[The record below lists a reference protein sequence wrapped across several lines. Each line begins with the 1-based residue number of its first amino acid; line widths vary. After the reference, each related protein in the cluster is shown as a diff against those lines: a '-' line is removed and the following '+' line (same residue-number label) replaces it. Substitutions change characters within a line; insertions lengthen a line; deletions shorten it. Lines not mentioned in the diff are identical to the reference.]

1 VTIVA
6 IVGDATTTTAV
17 AIAAGWPT
25 GRGDD
30 VVVLEA
36 DPHGGSLAAWLDAP
50 AQPSLATIVANAGI
64 DAGRSHRTVLDTVH
78 TMTRR
83 SDSGVRFI
91 PNAVRARAAH
101 RAVEEAA
108 LVVLPALAG
117 APTVVLADVGRLGG
131 DSPSS
136 VLRAAEVVLIVHRQA
151 AASASAATVR
161 IERLAES
168 VEELAHLDAAFVLAV
183 IGRSPFDSAE
193 IGQFVGETVPDTLR
207 HTVALGDDPLAAATL
222 AGRSGVSARRLRRL
236 PLMRDAARLAG
247 DLADLLA
254 SGHSPRT
261 TMDSARR
268 FESEDTS
275 A

>member
-6 IVGDATTTTAV
+6 IAGDATTTTAV

-25 GRGDD
+25 ERGDD

-36 DPHGGSLAAWLDAP
+36 DPEGGSLAGWLDTP

-64 DAGRSHRTVLDTVH
+64 DAGRSHRTVLDTVDA
-78 TMTRR
+78 MTRR
-83 SDSGVRFI
+83 SGSGVRFI

-108 LVVLPALAG
+108 VVVVPALAG
-117 APTVVLADVGRLGG
+117 APSVVLADVGRLRAGG
-131 DSPSS
+131 ASSPAI
-136 VLRAAEVVLIVHRQA
+136 RAADVVLIVHRQA
-151 AASASAATVR
+151 AASARAATVR
-161 IERLAES
+161 IERLVES

-183 IGRSPFDSAE
+183 IGRAPFEPAE
-193 IGQFVGETVPDTLR
+193 IGQFVGQAVPDTLQ
-207 HTVALGDDPLAAATL
+207 HTVALSDDPLAATTL
-222 AGRSGVSARRLRRL
+222 AGRSGVSAKRLRRL

-247 DLADLLA
+247 DLSDLVA
-254 SGHSPRT
+254 SDRSHAT
-261 TMDSARR
+261 ARR
-268 FESEDTS
+268 LESEDAS